1 MAIGAAL
8 LVSFAEGIASQLG
21 SLSLTHLGPFFCGKG
36 DLQALADTVS
46 TVKAVLLDEE
56 KQQGQSNAI
65 GLWLENLIDAIY
77 DADELLDDLSTKAE
91 LREANEV
98 CVYLFF
104 SKLADCVEMGP
115 QIQPILR
122 HANKVCASVCL
133 FFPKLADGV
142 ADSIVMCP
150 KIKALRKRL
159 DAIADDRQKFHL
171 KEHPHV
177 DTRVRNRE
185 IDTLSYEPKEE
196 VIGRDHDRK
205 SVIELLMDSNITED
219 VSILAIVG
227 VGGLGKTTLAKHIF
241 NDEKIKDSFEVK
253 MWVCVSEN
261 FEFQKIV
268 ETMLELATQEKPKTT
283 LLDTLVYNLKKAIDG
298 KKYFLV
304 LDDLWNEDS
313 EEWMNLKKLLVGGA
327 RGSIILVTTRS
338 ERVARVV
345 RAAKQYPLRSLDED
359 ASWCLF
365 KQMAF
370 EKGEEPENSI
380 IVAIGKEILEKCAG
394 VPLAI
399 RTIGK
404 QLYLENS
411 ETEWLSFK
419 TDAFLRIKQNEILP
433 TLKLS
438 YDKLPSHLK
447 TCFASAVCFPRITVF
462 VNQFLLNFGWH
473 KASSIYQSKT
483 TASKMSEMCTFWN
496 YFGGSFM
503 TTLDYK
509 KKAIDVK
516 TRHLS
521 VDDRKSL
528 CVVPNFKLG
537 RMRTIIFP
545 FASTLYVPRHD
556 SNLWTNYLSTWDSL
570 KFLRAL
576 DVSYGR
582 FLGLE
587 CSIGDLKQL
596 RYLDLSHNNSIKK
609 LPDSITRLQNLQTL
623 RLNGCAELQE
633 LHKDMKK
640 LVNLRHVENEK
651 CGSLTHMPRGMGE
664 MTNLQTLSTFVVSFR
679 GSISVDSGGL
689 NELKGLNNL
698 RGNLVIEGLRHGKDA
713 ELEYKAADL
722 KEKQYLQSLNLSW
735 WHINRTEV
743 VREEML
749 WEGLQPH
756 PNLKKLTLKL
766 YPDVRFPNWLLLLTN
781 LVGLEL
787 EDCRN
792 LQYLPQL
799 SQLPSLESFSLFKL
813 YNLEY
818 IQSDNGDSNMFSA
831 SSSTTPLA
839 FFPSLKK
846 IHLTDCPRLKG
857 WSRRTVTSMME
868 QPLIPSFP
876 RLSFFK
882 VKDCPMLSSTP
893 MFPHLEEKLELDGA
907 SWKPVQ
913 QTMMAYVA
921 APQCPSTVIASSFNP
936 LSKLKRLELISIAD
950 LQSFPEEGL
959 QNLIGLQYLSIR
971 FCDRLQSLSR
981 GIQHLTALQESF
993 PQGKNPPLLGGR
1005 LHSLPRQTPHCT
1017 LFQIAMTCKA
1027 MMGMGCNGKAGLR
1040 RLGFLDLPKLKSL
1053 PLGLQHLTT
1062 LRELYIARL
1071 EFTALPEWIH
1081 NWASL
1086 EVLSIINCPSLASLP
1101 EGMRG
1106 LTSLQKLTVNYCYI
1120 LSPRCKRETGE
1131 DWPKISHI
1139 PRRNDEDVEEE
1150 KEEIGEDIEEGRID
1164 GDNERAG
1171 YKIAHVPRCNRP
1183 IFEVG
1188 AIGGY
1193 SSFLQGFRI
1202 LVKIMGK

>member
-241 NDEKIKDSFEVK
+241 NDEKIKTVLNLFPKDYRICKSILVKLWMAQGFIHLSEQDHCFEDVGN
-253 MWVCVSEN
+253 VY
-261 FEFQKIV
+261 F
-268 ETMLELATQEKPKTT
+268 LELLRRSFFQEAE
-283 LLDTLVYNLKKAIDG
+283 LDAYGEVISCKMH
-298 KKYFLV
+298 
-304 LDDLWNEDS
+304 DLMHD
-313 EEWMNLKKLLVGGA
+313 
-327 RGSIILVTTRS
+327 
-338 ERVARVV
+338 
-345 RAAKQYPLRSLDED
+345 
-359 ASWCLF
+359 
-365 KQMAF
+365 
-370 EKGEEPENSI
+370 
-380 IVAIGKEILEKCAG
+380 
-394 VPLAI
+394 LA
-399 RTIGK
+399 
-404 QLYLENS
+404 
-411 ETEWLSFK
+411 
-419 TDAFLRIKQNEILP
+419 
-433 TLKLS
+433 
-438 YDKLPSHLK
+438 
-447 TCFASAVCFPRITVF
+447 VF
-462 VNQFLLNFGWH
+462 V
-473 KASSIYQSKT
+473 A
-483 TASKMSEMCTFWN
+483 
-496 YFGGSFM
+496 GSFM

-981 GIQHLTALQESF
+981 GIQHLTALQEF
-993 PQGKNPPLLGGR
+993 LLQGPRGR
-1005 LHSLPRQTPHCT
+1005 TGTHCLRFWKTAHSLMVEEQKKFGIGT
-1017 LFQIAMTCKA
+1017 LSSEFIT
-1027 MMGMGCNGKAGLR
+1027 
-1040 RLGFLDLPKLKSL
+1040 KSEA
-1053 PLGLQHLTT
+1053 LQ
-1062 LRELYIARL
+1062 
-1071 EFTALPEWIH
+1071 
-1081 NWASL
+1081 
-1086 EVLSIINCPSLASLP
+1086 C
-1101 EGMRG
+1101 
-1106 LTSLQKLTVNYCYI
+1106 LQK
-1120 LSPRCKRETGE
+1120 
-1131 DWPKISHI
+1131 
-1139 PRRNDEDVEEE
+1139 RNDEDVEEE
-1150 KEEIGEDIEEGRID
+1150 RKLGKTSKRDESTGTTRGPIKL
-1164 GDNERAG
+1164 

-1202 LVKIMGK
+1202 LASYRYMCGAGGAANKKHLEWPSRYKIAVGAARGLAYLHHDCIPHIIHRDIKSSNILLDHNMEARVSDFGLATLMEPDKTHVSTFVAGTFGYLAPEYFDTRRATSKGDVYSFGVVLLELLTGKKPNDEAFIEEGTQLTNE